1 MLVFYVS
8 RRLLRQIFIFST
20 VDPTTFSG
28 ITYNGQGSRVMF
40 DGRNGGRWITVN
52 AFLFT
57 ATFSD
62 HSSVEFRCNPEYG
75 QVAANIQASKYAK
88 ALGRIPEVF
97 RSRVD
102 IFDLNRGT
110 FVTYNGWGYN

>member
-1 MLVFYVS
+1 MFDARHNSFV
-8 RRLLRQIFIFST
+8 
-20 VDPTTFSG
+20 
-28 ITYNGQGSRVMF
+28 TYN
-40 DGRNGGRWITVN
+40 
-52 AFLFT
+52 AYLFT
-57 ATFSD
+57 VTYRD

-75 QVAANIQASKYAK
+75 EAKALQVARHYAK

-110 FVTYNGWGYN
+110 SMTQYILERCLIFY